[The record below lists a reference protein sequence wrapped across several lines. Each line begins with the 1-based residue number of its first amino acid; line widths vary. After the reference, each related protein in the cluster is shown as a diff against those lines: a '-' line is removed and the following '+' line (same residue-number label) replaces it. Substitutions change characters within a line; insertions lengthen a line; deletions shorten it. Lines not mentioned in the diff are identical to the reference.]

1 MPETQHRERRR
12 RVLTRLG
19 LPLRAERLVGGPP
32 LGQYDLELP
41 GRRALDLILLDLS
54 RHLVARLPHVRV
66 SVSTAICFALPGSA
80 ALRRRCLPLLFSL
93 PQPSAQAYYLLAEGL
108 ERGEG
113 GSEAHAGEQG
123 KAKGVKQPDRER
135 GPDGAGP
142 PLHDRVD
149 STAEKAPGLGVMPGG
164 EQLPVW

>member
-54 RHLVARLPHVRV
+54 RHLAARLSHVRA
-66 SVSTAICFALPGSA
+66 SASTAICCALPGSST
-80 ALRRRCLPLLFSL
+80 LRRRCLPLLFPF
-93 PQPSAQAYYLLAEGL
+93 PQTSAQANHLLAEGL
-108 ERGEG
+108 QRGEG
-113 GSEAHAGEQG
+113 
-123 KAKGVKQPDRER
+123 
-135 GPDGAGP
+135 
-142 PLHDRVD
+142 
-149 STAEKAPGLGVMPGG
+149 
-164 EQLPVW
+164 